1 MLPFALC
8 RTAFAQSTK
17 IAVFALCAFALSTI
31 AGEARAAPNGSCLA
45 CHNRITFEPQQFLD
59 SVHGDLACADCHT
72 EFEGDIHG
80 LTEVAPPEEEWLVQV
95 LALKARTEG
104 YAWAACGT
112 CHEEVVQGMEV
123 SHHVDP
129 MTDSEAAD
137 GPFCGD
143 CHGLPHYMV
152 NSPTDPADRLE
163 FVNRTCV
170 PCHAD
175 SELIESYDLNP
186 NVVFTYQ
193 HSLHG
198 RAALLGSENAPSCVD
213 CPTAH
218 AARGADDP
226 ESEVA
231 TDNRVEV
238 CASCH
243 DGASDNFAL
252 TFSHEPITRA
262 GTPLEYW
269 VSFFFVTLTLLVIL
283 ALLLHI
289 VLDMFSGLRESL
301 GVPAHETEG
310 ESNA

>member
-1 MLPFALC
+1 MFSSGLRRAV
-8 RTAFAQSTK
+8 FAQSSW
-17 IAVFALCAFALSTI
+17 VAFLVISVSGLLLI
-31 AGEARAAPNGSCLA
+31 PDQARAAPNGSCLA
-45 CHNRITFEPQQFLD
+45 CHNRITFEPQLFLD
-59 SVHGDLACADCHT
+59 SVHGELACADCHA

-80 LTEVAPPEEEWLVQV
+80 RVEVEPPEEEWLAQV
-95 LALKARTEG
+95 VAVKAATDG
-104 YAWAACGT
+104 FAWASCGT
-112 CHEEVVQGMEV
+112 CHEEVLQGMAV

-129 MTDSEAAD
+129 MTESGSAD
-137 GPFCGD
+137 GPFCRD
-143 CHGLPHYMV
+143 CHGQPHYMTS
-152 NSPTDPADRLE
+152 SPTETAERLE

-175 SELIESYDLNP
+175 PDLIETYELNE

-213 CPTAH
+213 CHDAH
-218 AARGADDP
+218 AVRGADDP

-231 TDNRVEV
+231 NGNRVDV
-238 CASCH
+238 CAQCH

-289 VLDMFSGLRESL
+289 ILDMFAGLRESF
-301 GVPAHETEG
+301 GASSTGQEG